1 MCNNFFE
8 NMHRILV
15 YIRSNIHNN
24 ENMELVRILSLCI
37 SDDMSNEEMVR
48 IIIDIYPVLTQ
59 QLILQN
65 DEIYR
70 LSAEAKDYVL
80 CVLQI
85 ISNALEEKDYE
96 LAYDM
101 VDALHVF
108 PHVVIANEK
117 RQIKSYWKIYVI
129 PIIKR
134 VKINGYDLKL
144 FKSCR
149 V

>member
-1 MCNNFFE
+1 MCHNFLE

-15 YIRSNIHNN
+15 YVRSDIYNN
-24 ENMELVRILSLCI
+24 ENTELVKILGLCI
-37 SDDMSNEEMVR
+37 NDNMSNEEMVK
-48 IIIDIYPVLTQ
+48 IIIDMYPVLMQ

-65 DEIYR
+65 DEICR

-101 VDALHVF
+101 VDVLHVF
-108 PHVVIANEK
+108 PHVVISNEK
-117 RQIKSYWKIYVI
+117 RQIKSYWKVYVK

-134 VKINGYDLKL
+134 VKIKGYGLKS
-144 FKSCR
+144 FKSCKA
-149 V
+149 

>member
-15 YIRSNIHNN
+15 YVRSEIHNN
-24 ENMELVRILSLCI
+24 ENIELVRILGLCI
-37 SDDMSNEEMVR
+37 SNNMPNEEMVK
-48 IIIDIYPVLTQ
+48 IIIDMYPVLTQ
-59 QLILQN
+59 QLILPN
-65 DEIYR
+65 DEIYG

-80 CVLQI
+80 CALQI

-96 LAYDM
+96 LDYDM
-101 VDALHVF
+101 VDVLHVF

-117 RQIKSYWKIYVI
+117 RQIKSYWKVYVK

-134 VKINGYDLKL
+134 VKNKGYDLKL
-144 FKSCR
+144 FKSCKA
-149 V
+149 

>member
-15 YIRSNIHNN
+15 YVRSDIYNN
-24 ENMELVRILSLCI
+24 KNRELVRILSLCI
-37 SDDMSNEEMVR
+37 SENMQNDEMVR
-48 IIIDIYPVLTQ
+48 RIIDIYPFLKQ
-59 QLILQN
+59 QLIIQN
-65 DEIYR
+65 DEMYR
-70 LSAEAKDYVL
+70 LNVDAEDYVL
-80 CVLQI
+80 CALQI
-85 ISNALEEKDYE
+85 IGNALEEKDYS

-108 PHVVIANEK
+108 PHVIIANEK
-117 RQIKSYWKIYVI
+117 KRIKNYWKVFVK

-134 VKINGYDLKL
+134 VKIKGYALRS
-144 FKSCR
+144 FKSCK